1 MHRKMRAAAVVGA
14 TVALFAAACGSGNSS
29 DSASGGSGNTQAKD
43 ITVWLMNGS
52 APDAVIKR
60 VNAQFNQAHPNTKV
74 NIQIQQWDGIQEK
87 TTTALAGN
95 NPPDVLEIG
104 STLVSKFADSGGLE
118 DLSGKKADLGG
129 DTWLQGLTDAGTLDG
144 KLYGIPYYA
153 GDRAVLYRKDLF
165 AKAGITTLPTDRA
178 GFVATMAKLQAKYGS
193 DKQFSALYFPG
204 QYWYAALPFI
214 WDEGGEVAVQDNGQW
229 KGALDSPQ
237 SQAGLSA
244 LKDIVTKYSKA
255 PVNGNENDN
264 DPAVPLGEGK
274 AGMIIDAG
282 WKVGTVEKAHPALKG
297 QIGVFPVPSKNA
309 GQTAPVF
316 LGGSNLA
323 VSAGSDA
330 PDLAYEWI
338 KILAGDQGA
347 DRPRHHRRRDPEL
360 DLAAHPAREGPGAVG
375 LRPGG
380 EEQPVHPGHAEVG
393 ERRERHGPAG
403 HAGLHL
409 QRQEE
414 RGRRDDGRD
423 RGDHQDAEL
432 VACRPPGSPPGS
444 GGRLSNP
451 GWPRAEA
458 GPGPTRGPVPSPPGR
473 GTDQEE
479 DA

>member
-14 TVALFAAACGSGNSS
+14 TVALFAAACGSGGNSPE
-29 DSASGGSGNTQAKD
+29 SASGDSGNTQAKD

-60 VNAQFNQAHPNTKV
+60 VNAQFNQAHPNTQVK
-74 NIQIQQWDGIQEK
+74 IQIQQWDGIQEK

-118 DLSGKKADLGG
+118 DLSSKKADLGG

-153 GDRAVLYRKDLF
+153 GDRAVLYRKDMF
-165 AKAGITTLPTDRA
+165 AKAGITTLPSDRA

-282 WKVGTVEKAHPALKG
+282 WKVGTVEKAHPQLKG

-323 VSAGSDA
+323 ISAGSDA
-330 PDLAYEWI
+330 PELAYEWI
-338 KILAGDQGA
+338 KILAGTKAQTDLATTGGVIPNSTSLLTLHA
-347 DRPRHHRRRDPEL
+347 KDPVL
-360 DLAAHPAREGPGAVG
+360 SVFDLAAKNSRSTPSTPKWANVESGTV
-375 LRPGG
+375 
-380 EEQPVHPGHAEVG
+380 
-393 ERRERHGPAG
+393 
-403 HAGLHL
+403 L
-409 QRQEE
+409 QDMLVSIFS
-414 RGRRDDGRD
+414 GKKSVA
-423 RGDHQDAEL
+423 DATTD
-432 VACRPPGSPPGS
+432 AT
-444 GGRLSNP
+444 
-451 GWPRAEA
+451 EA
-458 GPGPTRGPVPSPPGR
+458 ITKTLNS
-473 GTDQEE
+473 
-479 DA
+479 

>member
-14 TVALFAAACGSGNSS
+14 TVALFAAACGSGGNSPE
-29 DSASGGSGNTQAKD
+29 SASGDSGNTQAKD

-60 VNAQFNQAHPNTKV
+60 VNAQFNQAHPNTQVK
-74 NIQIQQWDGIQEK
+74 IQIQQWDGIQEK

-95 NPPDVLEIG
+95 TPPDVLEIG

-118 DLSGKKADLGG
+118 DLSSKKADLGG

-153 GDRAVLYRKDLF
+153 GDRAVLYRKDMF
-165 AKAGITTLPTDRA
+165 AKAGITTLPSDRA

-244 LKDIVTKYSKA
+244 LKDVVTKYSKA

-282 WKVGTVEKAHPALKG
+282 WKVGTVEKAHPQLKG

-323 VSAGSDA
+323 ISAGSDA
-330 PDLAYEWI
+330 PELAYEWI
-338 KILAGDQGA
+338 KILAGTKAQTDLATTGGVIPNSTSLLTLHA
-347 DRPRHHRRRDPEL
+347 KDPVL
-360 DLAAHPAREGPGAVG
+360 SVFDLAAKNSRSTPSTPKWANVESGTV
-375 LRPGG
+375 
-380 EEQPVHPGHAEVG
+380 
-393 ERRERHGPAG
+393 
-403 HAGLHL
+403 L
-409 QRQEE
+409 QDMLVSIFS
-414 RGRRDDGRD
+414 GKKSVA
-423 RGDHQDAEL
+423 DATTD
-432 VACRPPGSPPGS
+432 AT
-444 GGRLSNP
+444 
-451 GWPRAEA
+451 EA
-458 GPGPTRGPVPSPPGR
+458 ITKTLNS
-473 GTDQEE
+473 
-479 DA
+479 

>member
-1 MHRKMRAAAVVGA
+1 MHRKIRAAAVVGA
-14 TVALFAAACGSGNSS
+14 TVALFAAACGSGNSPE
-29 DSASGGSGNTQAKD
+29 SASGNSGNTQAKD

-60 VNAQFNQAHPNTKV
+60 VNAQFNQAHPNTAVK
-74 NIQIQQWDGIQEK
+74 IQIQQWDGIQEK
-87 TTTALAGN
+87 TTTGLASN

-129 DTWLQGLTDAGTLDG
+129 DTWLQGLTDAGTLDS

-178 GFVATMAKLQAKYGS
+178 GLVAAMAKLQAKYGS

-229 KGALDSPQ
+229 KGTLDSQQ

-282 WKVGTVEKAHPALKG
+282 WKVGTVEKAHPELKG
-297 QIGVFPVPSKNA
+297 QIGVFAVPSKNA

-338 KILAGDQGA
+338 KILAGTKAQT
-347 DRPRHHRRRDPEL
+347 
-360 DLAAHPAREGPGAVG
+360 DLATTGGVIPNSTSLLTLHAKDPVLSVFDQAAKNSRSTPSTPKWANVESGTVLQDMLVSIFSGKKSVADATTDATEAVTKT
-375 LRPGG
+375 LN
-380 EEQPVHPGHAEVG
+380 
-393 ERRERHGPAG
+393 
-403 HAGLHL
+403 
-409 QRQEE
+409 
-414 RGRRDDGRD
+414 
-423 RGDHQDAEL
+423 
-432 VACRPPGSPPGS
+432 S
-444 GGRLSNP
+444 
-451 GWPRAEA
+451 
-458 GPGPTRGPVPSPPGR
+458 
-473 GTDQEE
+473 
-479 DA
+479 

>member
-29 DSASGGSGNTQAKD
+29 ESASGSSGNTQAKD

-52 APDAVIKR
+52 APDAVIQR

-87 TTTALAGN
+87 TTTALASN
-95 NPPDVLEIG
+95 KPPDVLEIG

-118 DLSGKKADLGG
+118 DLSSKKADLGG
-129 DTWLQGLTDAGTLDG
+129 ETWLQGLTDAGTLDG

-178 GFVATMAKLQAKYGS
+178 GFVSTMGKLQAKYGS

-244 LKDIVTKYSKA
+244 LKDMVTKYSKA

-282 WKVGTVEKAHPALKG
+282 WKVGTVEKAHPNLKG
-297 QIGVFPVPSKNA
+297 QIGVFAVPSKNA
-309 GQTAPVF
+309 GETAPVF

-323 VSAGSDA
+323 ISAGSDA
-330 PDLAYEWI
+330 PELAYEWI
-338 KILAGDQGA
+338 KILAGTKAQT
-347 DRPRHHRRRDPEL
+347 
-360 DLAAHPAREGPGAVG
+360 DLATT
-375 LRPGG
+375 GG
-380 EEQPVHPGHAEVG
+380 VIPNSTSLLTLHAKDPVLSVFDQAAKNSRSTPSTPKWANVESGTV
-393 ERRERHGPAG
+393 
-403 HAGLHL
+403 L
-409 QRQEE
+409 QDMLVSIFS
-414 RGRRDDGRD
+414 GKKSVA
-423 RGDHQDAEL
+423 DATTD
-432 VACRPPGSPPGS
+432 AT
-444 GGRLSNP
+444 
-451 GWPRAEA
+451 EA
-458 GPGPTRGPVPSPPGR
+458 ITKTLNS
-473 GTDQEE
+473 
-479 DA
+479 

>member
-14 TVALFAAACGSGNSS
+14 TVALFAAACGSGGNSPE
-29 DSASGGSGNTQAKD
+29 SASGDSGNTQAKD

-60 VNAQFNQAHPNTKV
+60 VNAQFNQAHPNTQVK
-74 NIQIQQWDGIQEK
+74 IQIQQWDGIQEK

-95 NPPDVLEIG
+95 TPPDVLEIG

-118 DLSGKKADLGG
+118 DLSSKKADLGG

-153 GDRAVLYRKDLF
+153 GDRAVLYRKDMF
-165 AKAGITTLPTDRA
+165 AKAGITTLPSDRA

-282 WKVGTVEKAHPALKG
+282 WKVGTVEKAHPQLKG

-330 PDLAYEWI
+330 PELAYEWI
-338 KILAGDQGA
+338 KILAGTKAQTDLATTGGVIPNSTSLLTLHA
-347 DRPRHHRRRDPEL
+347 KDPVL
-360 DLAAHPAREGPGAVG
+360 SVFDLAAKNSRSTPSTPKWANVESGTVLQDMLVSIFSGKKSVADATTDATEAVTKT
-375 LRPGG
+375 LN
-380 EEQPVHPGHAEVG
+380 
-393 ERRERHGPAG
+393 
-403 HAGLHL
+403 
-409 QRQEE
+409 
-414 RGRRDDGRD
+414 
-423 RGDHQDAEL
+423 
-432 VACRPPGSPPGS
+432 S
-444 GGRLSNP
+444 
-451 GWPRAEA
+451 
-458 GPGPTRGPVPSPPGR
+458 
-473 GTDQEE
+473 
-479 DA
+479 

>member
-1 MHRKMRAAAVVGA
+1 MHKKMRAAAVVGA
-14 TVALFAAACGSGNSS
+14 TVALFAAACGSGNSPE
-29 DSASGGSGNTQAKD
+29 SASGNSGNTQAKD

-60 VNAQFNQAHPNTKV
+60 VNAQFNQAHPNTAVK
-74 NIQIQQWDGIQEK
+74 IQIQQWDGIQEK
-87 TTTALAGN
+87 TTTALASN

-129 DTWLQGLTDAGTLDG
+129 DSWLQGLTDAGTLDG

-178 GFVATMAKLQAKYGS
+178 SFVAAMAKLQAKNGS

-214 WDEGGEVAVQDNGQW
+214 WDEGGEIAVQDNGQW

-255 PVNGNENDN
+255 PINGNENDN

-274 AGMIIDAG
+274 AGMVIDAG
-282 WKVGTVEKAHPALKG
+282 WKVGTVEKAHPQLKG
-297 QIGVFPVPSKNA
+297 QIGVFPVPSKNS

-338 KILAGDQGA
+338 KILAGTKAQT
-347 DRPRHHRRRDPEL
+347 
-360 DLAAHPAREGPGAVG
+360 DLATT
-375 LRPGG
+375 GG
-380 EEQPVHPGHAEVG
+380 VIPNSSSLLTLHAKDPVLSVFDTAAKNSRSTPSTPKWANVESGTV
-393 ERRERHGPAG
+393 
-403 HAGLHL
+403 L
-409 QRQEE
+409 QDMLVSIFS
-414 RGRRDDGRD
+414 GKKSVA
-423 RGDHQDAEL
+423 DATTD
-432 VACRPPGSPPGS
+432 AT
-444 GGRLSNP
+444 
-451 GWPRAEA
+451 EA
-458 GPGPTRGPVPSPPGR
+458 ITKTLNS
-473 GTDQEE
+473 
-479 DA
+479 

>member
-14 TVALFAAACGSGNSS
+14 TVALFAAACGSGGNSPE
-29 DSASGGSGNTQAKD
+29 SASGDSGNTQAKD

-60 VNAQFNQAHPNTKV
+60 VNAQFNQAHPNTQVK
-74 NIQIQQWDGIQEK
+74 IQIQQWDGIQEK

-95 NPPDVLEIG
+95 TPPDVLEIG

-118 DLSGKKADLGG
+118 DLSSKKADLGG

-153 GDRAVLYRKDLF
+153 GDRAVLYRKDMF
-165 AKAGITTLPTDRA
+165 AKAGITTLPSDRA

-282 WKVGTVEKAHPALKG
+282 WKVGTVEKAHPELKG
-297 QIGVFPVPSKNA
+297 QIGVFAVPSKNS

-330 PDLAYEWI
+330 PELAYEWI
-338 KILAGDQGA
+338 KILAGTKAQTDLATTGGVIPNSTSLLTLHA
-347 DRPRHHRRRDPEL
+347 KDPVL
-360 DLAAHPAREGPGAVG
+360 SVFDLAAKNSRSTPSTPKWANVESGTVLQDMLVSIFSGKKSVADATTDATEAVTKT
-375 LRPGG
+375 LN
-380 EEQPVHPGHAEVG
+380 
-393 ERRERHGPAG
+393 
-403 HAGLHL
+403 
-409 QRQEE
+409 
-414 RGRRDDGRD
+414 
-423 RGDHQDAEL
+423 
-432 VACRPPGSPPGS
+432 S
-444 GGRLSNP
+444 
-451 GWPRAEA
+451 
-458 GPGPTRGPVPSPPGR
+458 
-473 GTDQEE
+473 
-479 DA
+479 

>member
-1 MHRKMRAAAVVGA
+1 MHKKMRAAAVVGA
-14 TVALFAAACGSGNSS
+14 TVALFAAACGSGNSPE
-29 DSASGGSGNTQAKD
+29 SASGNSGNTQAKD

-60 VNAQFNQAHPNTKV
+60 VNAQFNQAHPNTAVK
-74 NIQIQQWDGIQEK
+74 IQIQQWDGIQEK
-87 TTTALAGN
+87 TTTGLASN
-95 NPPDVLEIG
+95 TPPDALEIG

-178 GFVATMAKLQAKYGS
+178 GLVAAMAKLQAKYGS

-229 KGALDSPQ
+229 KGTLDSQQ

-282 WKVGTVEKAHPALKG
+282 WKVGTVEKAHPELKG
-297 QIGVFPVPSKNA
+297 QIGVFAVPSKNT

-338 KILAGDQGA
+338 KILAGTKAQT
-347 DRPRHHRRRDPEL
+347 
-360 DLAAHPAREGPGAVG
+360 DLATTGGVIPNSTSLLTLHAKDPVLSVFDQAAKNSRSTPSTPKWANVESGTVLQDMLVSIFSGKKSVADATTDATEAVTKT
-375 LRPGG
+375 LN
-380 EEQPVHPGHAEVG
+380 
-393 ERRERHGPAG
+393 
-403 HAGLHL
+403 
-409 QRQEE
+409 
-414 RGRRDDGRD
+414 
-423 RGDHQDAEL
+423 
-432 VACRPPGSPPGS
+432 S
-444 GGRLSNP
+444 
-451 GWPRAEA
+451 
-458 GPGPTRGPVPSPPGR
+458 
-473 GTDQEE
+473 
-479 DA
+479 

>member
-1 MHRKMRAAAVVGA
+1 MHRKIRAAAVVGA
-14 TVALFAAACGSGNSS
+14 TVALFAAACGSGNSPE
-29 DSASGGSGNTQAKD
+29 SASGNSGNTQAKD

-60 VNAQFNQAHPNTKV
+60 VNAQFNQGHPNTAVK
-74 NIQIQQWDGIQEK
+74 IQIQQWDGIQEK
-87 TTTALAGN
+87 TTTGLASN
-95 NPPDVLEIG
+95 NPPDALEIG

-178 GFVATMAKLQAKYGS
+178 GLVAAMAKLQAKYGS

-229 KGALDSPQ
+229 KGTLDSQQ

-244 LKDIVTKYSKA
+244 LKDIVNKYSKA

-282 WKVGTVEKAHPALKG
+282 WKVGTVEKAHPELKG
-297 QIGVFPVPSKNA
+297 QIGVFAVPSKNA

-338 KILAGDQGA
+338 KILAGTKAQT
-347 DRPRHHRRRDPEL
+347 
-360 DLAAHPAREGPGAVG
+360 DLATTGGVIPNSTSLLTLHAKDPVLSVFDQAAKNSRSTPSTPKWANVESGTVLQDMLVSIFSGKKSVADATTDATEAVTKT
-375 LRPGG
+375 LN
-380 EEQPVHPGHAEVG
+380 
-393 ERRERHGPAG
+393 
-403 HAGLHL
+403 
-409 QRQEE
+409 
-414 RGRRDDGRD
+414 
-423 RGDHQDAEL
+423 
-432 VACRPPGSPPGS
+432 S
-444 GGRLSNP
+444 
-451 GWPRAEA
+451 
-458 GPGPTRGPVPSPPGR
+458 
-473 GTDQEE
+473 
-479 DA
+479 

>member
-1 MHRKMRAAAVVGA
+1 MRAAAVVGA
-14 TVALFAAACGSGNSS
+14 TVALFAAACGSGGNSPE
-29 DSASGGSGNTQAKD
+29 SASGGSGNTQAKD

-60 VNAQFNQAHPNTKV
+60 VNAQFNQAHPNTQVK
-74 NIQIQQWDGIQEK
+74 IQIQQWDGIQEK

-118 DLSGKKADLGG
+118 DLSSKKADLGG
-129 DTWLQGLTDAGTLDG
+129 DSWLQGLTDAGTLDG

-153 GDRAVLYRKDLF
+153 GDRAVLYRKDMF
-165 AKAGITTLPTDRA
+165 TKAGISTLPTDRA
-178 GFVATMAKLQAKYGS
+178 SFVATMAKLQAKYGS

-229 KGALDSPQ
+229 KGALDSAQ

-282 WKVGTVEKAHPALKG
+282 WKVGTVEKAHPQLKG

-330 PDLAYEWI
+330 PELAYEWI
-338 KILAGDQGA
+338 KILAGTKAQTDLATTGGVIPNSTSLLTLHA
-347 DRPRHHRRRDPEL
+347 KDPVL
-360 DLAAHPAREGPGAVG
+360 SVFDLAAKNSRSTPSTPKWANVESGTV
-375 LRPGG
+375 
-380 EEQPVHPGHAEVG
+380 
-393 ERRERHGPAG
+393 
-403 HAGLHL
+403 L
-409 QRQEE
+409 QDMLVSIFS
-414 RGRRDDGRD
+414 GKKTVA
-423 RGDHQDAEL
+423 DATTD
-432 VACRPPGSPPGS
+432 AT
-444 GGRLSNP
+444 
-451 GWPRAEA
+451 EA
-458 GPGPTRGPVPSPPGR
+458 ITKTLNS
-473 GTDQEE
+473 
-479 DA
+479 

>member
-1 MHRKMRAAAVVGA
+1 MHKKMRAAAVVGA
-14 TVALFAAACGSGNSS
+14 TVALFAAACGSGNSPE
-29 DSASGGSGNTQAKD
+29 SASGNSGNTQAKD

-60 VNAQFNQAHPNTKV
+60 VNAQFNQAHPNTAVK
-74 NIQIQQWDGIQEK
+74 IQIQQWDGIQEK
-87 TTTALAGN
+87 TTTALASN

-129 DTWLQGLTDAGTLDG
+129 DSWLQGLTDAGTLDG
-144 KLYGIPYYA
+144 KLFGIPYYA

-178 GFVATMAKLQAKYGS
+178 SFVAAMAKLQAKNGG

-229 KGALDSPQ
+229 KGALDTPQ

-282 WKVGTVEKAHPALKG
+282 WKVGTVEKAHPQLKG
-297 QIGVFPVPSKNA
+297 QIGVFPVPSKNS

-330 PDLAYEWI
+330 PELAYEWI
-338 KILAGDQGA
+338 KILAGTKAQT
-347 DRPRHHRRRDPEL
+347 
-360 DLAAHPAREGPGAVG
+360 DLATT
-375 LRPGG
+375 GG
-380 EEQPVHPGHAEVG
+380 VIPNSTSLLTLHAKDPVLSVFDTAAKNSRSTPSTPKWANVESGTV
-393 ERRERHGPAG
+393 
-403 HAGLHL
+403 L
-409 QRQEE
+409 QDMLVSIFS
-414 RGRRDDGRD
+414 GKKSVA
-423 RGDHQDAEL
+423 DATTD
-432 VACRPPGSPPGS
+432 AT
-444 GGRLSNP
+444 
-451 GWPRAEA
+451 EA
-458 GPGPTRGPVPSPPGR
+458 ITKTLNS
-473 GTDQEE
+473 
-479 DA
+479 

>member
-1 MHRKMRAAAVVGA
+1 MHKKMRAAAVVGA
-14 TVALFAAACGSGNSS
+14 TVALFAAACGSGNSPE
-29 DSASGGSGNTQAKD
+29 SASGNSGNTQAKD

-52 APDAVIKR
+52 APDAVIQR
-60 VNAQFNQAHPNTKV
+60 VNAQFNQAHPNTQVK
-74 NIQIQQWDGIQEK
+74 IQIQQWDGIQEK
-87 TTTALAGN
+87 TTTALASN
-95 NPPDVLEIG
+95 TPPDVLEIG

-118 DLSGKKADLGG
+118 DLSSKKADLGG
-129 DTWLQGLTDAGTLDG
+129 ETWLQGLTDAGTLDG

-229 KGALDSPQ
+229 KGALDSAQ

-297 QIGVFPVPSKNA
+297 QIGVFAVPSKNA
-309 GQTAPVF
+309 GETAPVF

-323 VSAGSDA
+323 ISAGSDA
-330 PDLAYEWI
+330 PELAYEWI
-338 KILAGDQGA
+338 KILAGTKAQT
-347 DRPRHHRRRDPEL
+347 
-360 DLAAHPAREGPGAVG
+360 DLATT
-375 LRPGG
+375 GG
-380 EEQPVHPGHAEVG
+380 VIPNSTSLLTLHAKDPVLSVFDTAAKNSRSTPSTPKWANVESGTV
-393 ERRERHGPAG
+393 
-403 HAGLHL
+403 L
-409 QRQEE
+409 QDMLVSIFS
-414 RGRRDDGRD
+414 GKKSVA
-423 RGDHQDAEL
+423 DATSD
-432 VACRPPGSPPGS
+432 AT
-444 GGRLSNP
+444 
-451 GWPRAEA
+451 EA
-458 GPGPTRGPVPSPPGR
+458 ITKTLNS
-473 GTDQEE
+473 
-479 DA
+479 

>member
-14 TVALFAAACGSGNSS
+14 TVALFAAACGSGGNSPE
-29 DSASGGSGNTQAKD
+29 SASGDSGNTQAKD

-60 VNAQFNQAHPNTKV
+60 VNAQFNQAHPNTQVK
-74 NIQIQQWDGIQEK
+74 IQIQQWDGIQEK

-118 DLSGKKADLGG
+118 DLSSKKADLGG

-153 GDRAVLYRKDLF
+153 GDRAVLYRKDMF
-165 AKAGITTLPTDRA
+165 AKAGISTLPTDRA
-178 GFVATMAKLQAKYGS
+178 AFVSTMAKLQAKYGS

-282 WKVGTVEKAHPALKG
+282 WKVGTVEKAHPQLKG

-330 PDLAYEWI
+330 PELAYEWI
-338 KILAGDQGA
+338 KILAGTKAQTDLATTGGVIPNSTSLLTLHA
-347 DRPRHHRRRDPEL
+347 KDPVL
-360 DLAAHPAREGPGAVG
+360 SVFDLAAKNSRSTPSTPKWANVESGTV
-375 LRPGG
+375 
-380 EEQPVHPGHAEVG
+380 
-393 ERRERHGPAG
+393 
-403 HAGLHL
+403 L
-409 QRQEE
+409 QDMLVSIFS
-414 RGRRDDGRD
+414 GKKSVA
-423 RGDHQDAEL
+423 DATTD
-432 VACRPPGSPPGS
+432 AT
-444 GGRLSNP
+444 
-451 GWPRAEA
+451 EA
-458 GPGPTRGPVPSPPGR
+458 ITKTLNS
-473 GTDQEE
+473 
-479 DA
+479 

>member
-1 MHRKMRAAAVVGA
+1 MHRKIRAAAVVGA
-14 TVALFAAACGSGNSS
+14 TVALFAAACGSGNSPE
-29 DSASGGSGNTQAKD
+29 SASGNSGNTQAKD

-60 VNAQFNQAHPNTKV
+60 VSAQFNQAHPNTAVK
-74 NIQIQQWDGIQEK
+74 IQIQQWDGIQEK
-87 TTTALAGN
+87 TTTGLASN

-129 DTWLQGLTDAGTLDG
+129 DSWLQGLTDAGTLDG

-178 GFVATMAKLQAKYGS
+178 GFVSAMAKLQAKYGS

-229 KGALDSPQ
+229 KGTLDSQQ

-282 WKVGTVEKAHPALKG
+282 WKVGTVEKAHPELKG
-297 QIGVFPVPSKNA
+297 QIGVFAVPSKNA

-338 KILAGDQGA
+338 KILAGTKAQT
-347 DRPRHHRRRDPEL
+347 
-360 DLAAHPAREGPGAVG
+360 DLATTGGVIPNSTSLLTLHAKDPVLSVFDQAAKNSRSTPSTPKWANVESGTVLQDMLVSIFSGKKSVADATTDATEAVTKT
-375 LRPGG
+375 LN
-380 EEQPVHPGHAEVG
+380 
-393 ERRERHGPAG
+393 
-403 HAGLHL
+403 
-409 QRQEE
+409 
-414 RGRRDDGRD
+414 
-423 RGDHQDAEL
+423 
-432 VACRPPGSPPGS
+432 S
-444 GGRLSNP
+444 
-451 GWPRAEA
+451 
-458 GPGPTRGPVPSPPGR
+458 
-473 GTDQEE
+473 
-479 DA
+479 

>member
-1 MHRKMRAAAVVGA
+1 MHRKMRAAAVIGA
-14 TVALFAAACGSGNSS
+14 TVALFAAACGSGGNSPE
-29 DSASGGSGNTQAKD
+29 SASGGSGNTQAKD

-60 VNAQFNQAHPNTKV
+60 VNAQFNQAHPNTQVK
-74 NIQIQQWDGIQEK
+74 IQIQQWDGIQEK

-118 DLSGKKADLGG
+118 DLSSKKADLGG

-153 GDRAVLYRKDLF
+153 GDRAVLYRKDMF
-165 AKAGITTLPTDRA
+165 AKAGITTLPSDRA
-178 GFVATMAKLQAKYGS
+178 SFVATMAKLQAKYGS

-282 WKVGTVEKAHPALKG
+282 WKVGTVEKAHPQLKG

-330 PDLAYEWI
+330 PELAYEWI
-338 KILAGDQGA
+338 KILAGTKAQTDLATTGGVIPNSTSLLTLHA
-347 DRPRHHRRRDPEL
+347 KDPVL
-360 DLAAHPAREGPGAVG
+360 SVFDLAAKNSRSTPSTPKWANVESGTVLQDMLVSIFSGKKSVADATTDATEAVTKT
-375 LRPGG
+375 LN
-380 EEQPVHPGHAEVG
+380 
-393 ERRERHGPAG
+393 
-403 HAGLHL
+403 
-409 QRQEE
+409 
-414 RGRRDDGRD
+414 
-423 RGDHQDAEL
+423 
-432 VACRPPGSPPGS
+432 S
-444 GGRLSNP
+444 
-451 GWPRAEA
+451 
-458 GPGPTRGPVPSPPGR
+458 
-473 GTDQEE
+473 
-479 DA
+479 

>member
-1 MHRKMRAAAVVGA
+1 MHKKMRAAAVVGA
-14 TVALFAAACGSGNSS
+14 TVALFAAACGSGNSPE
-29 DSASGGSGNTQAKD
+29 SASGNSGTTQAKD

-60 VNAQFNQAHPNTKV
+60 VNAQFNQAHPNTAVK
-74 NIQIQQWDGIQEK
+74 IQIQQWDGIQEK
-87 TTTALAGN
+87 TTTALASN

-178 GFVATMAKLQAKYGS
+178 SFVAAMAKLQAKNGS

-255 PVNGNENDN
+255 PINGNENDN

-274 AGMIIDAG
+274 AGMVIDAG
-282 WKVGTVEKAHPALKG
+282 WKVGTVEKAHPQLKG

-323 VSAGSDA
+323 ISAGSDA
-330 PDLAYEWI
+330 PGLAYEWI
-338 KILAGDQGA
+338 KILAGTKAQT
-347 DRPRHHRRRDPEL
+347 
-360 DLAAHPAREGPGAVG
+360 DLATT
-375 LRPGG
+375 GG
-380 EEQPVHPGHAEVG
+380 VIPNSTSLLTLHAKDPVLSVFDTAAKNSRSTPSTPKWANVESGTV
-393 ERRERHGPAG
+393 
-403 HAGLHL
+403 L
-409 QRQEE
+409 QDMLVSIFS
-414 RGRRDDGRD
+414 GKKSVA
-423 RGDHQDAEL
+423 DATTD
-432 VACRPPGSPPGS
+432 AT
-444 GGRLSNP
+444 
-451 GWPRAEA
+451 EA
-458 GPGPTRGPVPSPPGR
+458 ITKTLNS
-473 GTDQEE
+473 
-479 DA
+479 

>member
-1 MHRKMRAAAVVGA
+1 MHKRMRAAAVVGA

-52 APDAVIKR
+52 APDAVIQR

-87 TTTALAGN
+87 TTTALASN
-95 NPPDVLEIG
+95 NPPDALEIG

-309 GQTAPVF
+309 GETAPVF

-323 VSAGSDA
+323 IPAGSDA
-330 PDLAYEWI
+330 PELAYEWI
-338 KILAGDQGA
+338 KILAGTKAQT
-347 DRPRHHRRRDPEL
+347 
-360 DLAAHPAREGPGAVG
+360 DLATTGGVIPNSTSLLTLHAKDPVLSVFDQAAKNSRSTPSTPKWANVESGTVLQDMLVSIFSGKKSVADATTDATEAVTKT
-375 LRPGG
+375 LN
-380 EEQPVHPGHAEVG
+380 
-393 ERRERHGPAG
+393 
-403 HAGLHL
+403 
-409 QRQEE
+409 
-414 RGRRDDGRD
+414 
-423 RGDHQDAEL
+423 
-432 VACRPPGSPPGS
+432 S
-444 GGRLSNP
+444 
-451 GWPRAEA
+451 
-458 GPGPTRGPVPSPPGR
+458 
-473 GTDQEE
+473 
-479 DA
+479 

>member
-14 TVALFAAACGSGNSS
+14 TVALFAAACGSGGNSPE
-29 DSASGGSGNTQAKD
+29 SASGDSGNTQAKD

-60 VNAQFNQAHPNTKV
+60 VNAQFNQAHPNTQVK
-74 NIQIQQWDGIQEK
+74 IQIQQWDGIQEK

-95 NPPDVLEIG
+95 TPPDVLEIG

-118 DLSGKKADLGG
+118 DLSSKKADLGG

-153 GDRAVLYRKDLF
+153 GDRAVLYRKDMF
-165 AKAGITTLPTDRA
+165 AKAGITTLPSDRA
-178 GFVATMAKLQAKYGS
+178 SFVATMAKLQAKYGS

-282 WKVGTVEKAHPALKG
+282 WKVGTVEKAHPQLKG

-330 PDLAYEWI
+330 PELAYEWI
-338 KILAGDQGA
+338 KILAGTKAQTDLATTGGVIPNSTSLLTLHA
-347 DRPRHHRRRDPEL
+347 KDPVL
-360 DLAAHPAREGPGAVG
+360 SVFDLAAKNSRSTPSTPKWANVESGTV
-375 LRPGG
+375 
-380 EEQPVHPGHAEVG
+380 
-393 ERRERHGPAG
+393 
-403 HAGLHL
+403 L
-409 QRQEE
+409 QDMLVSIFS
-414 RGRRDDGRD
+414 GKKSVA
-423 RGDHQDAEL
+423 DAT
-432 VACRPPGSPPGS
+432 AD
-444 GGRLSNP
+444 
-451 GWPRAEA
+451 ATEA
-458 GPGPTRGPVPSPPGR
+458 ITKTLNS
-473 GTDQEE
+473 
-479 DA
+479 

>member
-1 MHRKMRAAAVVGA
+1 MHRKIRAAAVVGA
-14 TVALFAAACGSGNSS
+14 TVALFAAACGSGNSPE
-29 DSASGGSGNTQAKD
+29 SASGNSGNTQAKD

-60 VNAQFNQAHPNTKV
+60 VNAQFNQAHPNTAVK
-74 NIQIQQWDGIQEK
+74 IQIQQWDGIQEK
-87 TTTALAGN
+87 TTTGLASN

-178 GFVATMAKLQAKYGS
+178 GLVAAMAKLQAKYGS

-229 KGALDSPQ
+229 KGTLDSQQ

-282 WKVGTVEKAHPALKG
+282 WKVGTVEKAHPELKG
-297 QIGVFPVPSKNA
+297 QIGVFAVPSKNS

-330 PDLAYEWI
+330 PELAYEWI
-338 KILAGDQGA
+338 KILAGTKAQT
-347 DRPRHHRRRDPEL
+347 
-360 DLAAHPAREGPGAVG
+360 DLATT
-375 LRPGG
+375 GG
-380 EEQPVHPGHAEVG
+380 VIPNSTSLLTLHAKDPVLSVFDQAAKNSRSTPSTPKWANVESGTV
-393 ERRERHGPAG
+393 
-403 HAGLHL
+403 L
-409 QRQEE
+409 Q
-414 RGRRDDGRD
+414 DM
-423 RGDHQDAEL
+423 L
-432 VACRPPGSPPGS
+432 VSIFS
-444 GGRLSNP
+444 GKKSV
-451 GWPRAEA
+451 AEA
-458 GPGPTRGPVPSPPGR
+458 T
-473 GTDQEE
+473 TDATE
-479 DA
+479 AVTKTLNS

>member
-1 MHRKMRAAAVVGA
+1 MHKKMRAAAVVGA
-14 TVALFAAACGSGNSS
+14 TVALFAAACGSGGNSPE
-29 DSASGGSGNTQAKD
+29 SASGGSGNTQAKD

-74 NIQIQQWDGIQEK
+74 KIQIQQWDGIQEK

-178 GFVATMAKLQAKYGS
+178 SFVATMAKLQAKYGS

-282 WKVGTVEKAHPALKG
+282 WKVGTVEKAHPELKG
-297 QIGVFPVPSKNA
+297 QIGVFAVPSKNA

-338 KILAGDQGA
+338 KILAGTKAQT
-347 DRPRHHRRRDPEL
+347 
-360 DLAAHPAREGPGAVG
+360 DLATTGGVIPNSTSLLTLHAKDPVLSVFDQAAKNSRSTPSTPKWANVESGTVLQDMLVSIFSGKKSVADATTDATEAVTKT
-375 LRPGG
+375 LN
-380 EEQPVHPGHAEVG
+380 
-393 ERRERHGPAG
+393 
-403 HAGLHL
+403 
-409 QRQEE
+409 
-414 RGRRDDGRD
+414 
-423 RGDHQDAEL
+423 
-432 VACRPPGSPPGS
+432 S
-444 GGRLSNP
+444 
-451 GWPRAEA
+451 
-458 GPGPTRGPVPSPPGR
+458 
-473 GTDQEE
+473 
-479 DA
+479 